1 MTNTFAH
8 DPHDAALLTPDLDK
22 LLLQVRG
29 S

>member
-8 DPHDAALLTPDLDK
+8 DPHEAALRTPNVDK